1 MRCTHC
7 GAELIS
13 GKQFCHACGTRV
25 ASQCARCGAAVSAS
39 YRFCP
44 DCGQRIG
51 AEVHDVPPPA
61 ADERPGP
68 RPLAPV
74 SDIRTARG
82 AIEGERKLVTVVF
95 CDLVGSTA
103 IAERLDPEDYHDLL
117 DEYLEVAFAEIYRL
131 DGIVNQLA
139 GDGLMALFGAPV
151 AHEDAP
157 QRAVRAAL
165 GIHEALR
172 PFAERVQAQRG
183 VRLRA
188 RIGIN
193 TGPVVVGSVG
203 NDLKMD
209 YSAVGDTTN
218 LAARLE
224 TLAEPGTTLISEAT
238 HRLVRGFFEVRPTGP
253 LEVRGKREPVFAYEV
268 LKPSEAATAMTI
280 AEERGLTP
288 LVGRDDEM
296 AQLESA
302 YQRLDARQP
311 QVVAVV
317 GDAGS
322 GKSRLL
328 YEFKH
333 RRAGDPTVLFEGRC
347 SSMSRTAP
355 YHPFMTMLRGFFGI
369 VSGEEPA
376 RAREKV
382 AARLGETGHQI
393 ERRFPL
399 LGKFMAPA
407 AGRGDTLPGDQLKR
421 ETFEAVTGLVLKQSQ
436 AAPVVVLLE
445 DVQWMDDPSRELLEA
460 LVARLDGTGVMVVLT
475 QRPHDHPGWRTRA
488 AFTQIVLRRLS
499 DEHVTKMIRAI
510 AGGRLPAG
518 LEHRLVGKAEG
529 SPFFAEELT
538 NALLEEGFVV
548 RQDGRPRVS
557 RPVEDIPLPG
567 TVQEV
572 IAARLDRLPPEG
584 KHVIQVAAVLG
595 RQFDGRQ
602 LAAILDGEGI
612 DVAGQLAELERRG
625 LLHRKDLLSSD
636 EYRFGE
642 SLTQE
647 VAYESLLLKHRR
659 QLHERIGLAVETALD
674 GEANAERSA
683 LLAHHF
689 SRSDNR
695 PKALEALV
703 RAGSDAAAVPS
714 YRTAAEFYL
723 RAWELAETI
732 PDLAGADESLRR
744 LAVRA
749 IDGLCA
755 MTVVFGV
762 PYFAEAERAAP
773 RGRELAHTL
782 GDQTTLSNLS
792 YLNGVLMMTHDR
804 EQFARGLALAE
815 EGLTV
820 AQRAGESLQA
830 IRIGRGLGIH
840 YAHDGRF
847 DLARRVVDWVTEEM
861 PRSAPGNV
869 DLELSCRWVR
879 ELVLYASDD
888 FDAARRSAAESY
900 EMAER
905 ASNRT
910 MRGAA
915 AGMLA
920 AIHFVRGEYPDAE
933 RWSQTSFAVAEEISN
948 LAALAPAAAIGILS
962 RVEQGGRPPEQLV
975 QTVRHEANAAGL
987 TLLNLRLIGEALLA
1001 IDDVAGAERY
1011 ALYVRSH
1018 TGGRLRDAEI
1028 ATVLGDVRARES
1040 RHAEARR
1047 AYAEAVEL
1055 AEAIGAR
1062 SVLAAAML
1070 GLAELPP
1077 AQGEPDGAELAARA
1091 LDVFDALGLER
1102 YAVRARALLRADVRQ
1117 PA

>member
-1 MRCTHC
+1 
-7 GAELIS
+7 
-13 GKQFCHACGTRV
+13 
-25 ASQCARCGAAVSAS
+25 
-39 YRFCP
+39 
-44 DCGQRIG
+44 
-51 AEVHDVPPPA
+51 
-61 ADERPGP
+61 
-68 RPLAPV
+68 V
-74 SDIRTARG
+74 SDIRAARG
-82 AIEGERKLVTVVF
+82 AIEGERQLVTVVF

-117 DEYLEVAFAEIYRL
+117 DEYLELAFAEIYRL
-131 DGIVNQLA
+131 DGMVNQLA
-139 GDGLMALFGAPV
+139 GDGMMALFGAPV

-157 QRAVRAAL
+157 QRAVRAGLA
-165 GIHEALR
+165 IHEALR
-172 PFAERVQAQRG
+172 PFAERVQAERG
-183 VRLRA
+183 IRLRA
-188 RIGIN
+188 RVGIN

-224 TLAEPGTTLISEAT
+224 TLAAPGTILISEAT

-253 LEVRGKREPVFAYEV
+253 LAVRGKREPVFAYEV
-268 LKPSEAATAMTI
+268 LRPSEAATAMTI
-280 AEERGLTP
+280 AAERGLTP
-288 LVGRDDEM
+288 FVGRDDEM
-296 AQLESA
+296 AQLEGA
-302 YQRLDARQP
+302 YRRLDARQP

-333 RRAGDPTVLFEGRC
+333 RVSGGPAVLFEGRC

-369 VSGEEPA
+369 AAGEEPA
-376 RAREKV
+376 RARDKV
-382 AARLGETGHQI
+382 AARLGEASHAI
-393 ERRFPL
+393 EQRFPL

-407 AGRGDTLPGDQLKR
+407 AGRSDALPGDQLKR

-436 AAPVVVLLE
+436 AAPVIVLLE
-445 DVQWMDDPSRELLEA
+445 DVQWMDDSSRELLEA
-460 LVARLDGTGVMVVLT
+460 LVARLDGSGVMVVLT

-499 DEHVTKMIRAI
+499 DEHVTAMIRAI
-510 AGGRLPAG
+510 ARGRLPAG
-518 LEHRLVGKAEG
+518 LERRLVGKAEG

-538 NALLEEGFVV
+538 NALVEEGFVV
-548 RQDGRPRVS
+548 RHDGQPRVS

-572 IAARLDRLPPEG
+572 IAARLDRLPPEA

-602 LAAILDGEGI
+602 LAEILDGEGI
-612 DVAGQLAELERRG
+612 DVEAQLAELERRG

-647 VAYESLLLKHRR
+647 VAYESLLLRHRR
-659 QLHERIGLAVETALD
+659 QLHERIGLAVESALD
-674 GEANAERSA
+674 GQANAERSA
-683 LLAHHF
+683 LVAHHF
-689 SRSDNR
+689 SRSENR

-703 RAGSDAAAVPS
+703 RAGRDAAAVPS
-714 YRTAAEFYL
+714 YRTASEFYL

-732 PDLAGADESLRR
+732 PDLEEADDALRA
-744 LAVRA
+744 LVVEAVN
-749 IDGLCA
+749 GLCA
-755 MTVVFGV
+755 MTVIFGV

-773 RGRELAHTL
+773 RGRALAATL
-782 GDQTTLSNLS
+782 GDQITLSNLS

-840 YAHDGRF
+840 YVHDGRF
-847 DLARRVVDWVTEEM
+847 DLARRVVDWVIEEM

-869 DLELSCRWVR
+869 DLELSARWVH

-888 FDAARRSAAESY
+888 FDAARHSAAESY

-905 ASNRT
+905 AANRT
-910 MRGAA
+910 MRGAT

-920 AIHFVRGEYPDAE
+920 AIHFVRGEYADAE

-948 LAALAPAAAIGILS
+948 LAALPPAAAIGILS
-962 RVEQGGRPPEQLV
+962 RLEQGGRPPEHLV
-975 QTVRHEANAAGL
+975 QTVRHEVNAAGL

-1011 ALYVRSH
+1011 AQYVRGH

-1028 ATVLGDVRARES
+1028 ATVLGDVRARQG
-1040 RHAEARR
+1040 RAADARR
-1047 AYAEAVEL
+1047 AYGEAIEL

-1062 SVLAAAML
+1062 SALAVAML
-1070 GLAELPP
+1070 GLAGLPP
-1077 AQGEPDGAELAARA
+1077 VSDAPDPDRLAARA
-1091 LDVFDALGLER
+1091 LEVFDALGLER
-1102 YAVRARALLRADVRQ
+1102 YATRARAVACAEVRR